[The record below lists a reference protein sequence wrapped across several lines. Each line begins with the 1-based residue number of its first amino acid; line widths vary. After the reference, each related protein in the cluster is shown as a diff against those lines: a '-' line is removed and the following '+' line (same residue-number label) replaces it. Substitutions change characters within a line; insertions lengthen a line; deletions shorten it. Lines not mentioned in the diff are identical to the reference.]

1 MIKNYIKT
9 AWRNIRKYKLHTTIN
24 VLGMSVAFLCSIF
37 LFLVAYYEFS
47 FDNFHQNK
55 SSVFKVYNFYSDERG
70 DIGPRRSATMGLPV
84 APALKMEVPGVELA
98 TRYKN
103 GNGAVTYK
111 GKEINLQLNYVDN
124 DFFRI
129 FTFPVIS
136 GNARAP
142 LADVGN
148 IVMSEYA
155 AEAIFGKE
163 DPIGKVLKVNVDGSL
178 QNLAVSAVLK
188 DFPDNSSV
196 TYDLLVR
203 TELRPGY
210 TAIKERWN
218 TQDHDVYIQLAP
230 DISAAEVEKR
240 IRPVVEKY
248 RATDIYEMKQRGAK
262 PDENGDII
270 ALRLL
275 PLSQVHFDTEK
286 GTGPVTA
293 KSYLYTLLTV
303 GLLILIIAVFNF
315 VNLNIAQAF
324 TRVKEVGVRRSLG
337 AGKRQIFLQVW
348 GESYMVCLI
357 SVIIGV
363 TALSICIKPI
373 NQLLKQRITLNYL
386 FQPLP
391 ILCIL
396 LLIVLVSLMAG
407 AYPAT
412 AVSRLST
419 INVLKGNVTVK
430 RPGIFRNAL
439 IVVQFV
445 MACLLMV
452 SGLIVFRQFE
462 YMRTQPLGF
471 SQESVI
477 SVPISHP
484 ERGKTI
490 ISSLRAQLA
499 AQPAIESITGSDI
512 NFGLGKDGG
521 TSRVSSGFDYNG
533 RLIRTNVI
541 TVDYD
546 FLKTMDIPLLSGRD
560 FSKKFGTDTSRNVIV
575 TESMSRSFGV
585 ENPLGLSFITDSS
598 EPRSTIIGII
608 PDFHLYSLHEE
619 KKPLSVYLA
628 GDHAD
633 FIDYAL
639 IKVKNH
645 HPEITMNLIKDAYK
659 KADPGADFNGS
670 FIDENIGR
678 WYNKEKNFSKIL
690 GIATSVATLLSCLG
704 LFAMSALMIGQRVK
718 EIGVRKVLGA
728 SVQNIAALLSKDFL
742 ILVVLAVAIAAPL
755 SWWLMNKWLSDFPY
769 RIAISWWFF
778 AASGIIA
785 LAVAIITIS
794 LHTIKAAIAN
804 PVKSL
809 RSE

>member
-1 MIKNYIKT
+1 MFKNYIKI
-9 AWRNIRKYKLHTTIN
+9 AWRNIRRYKLHTAIN

-37 LFLVAYYEFS
+37 LFLVTWYEFS
-47 FDNFHQNK
+47 FDTFHENR
-55 SSVFKVYNFYSDERG
+55 SSVFKLYNFYSDDQGQMSSRQ
-70 DIGPRRSATMGLPV
+70 SATMGLPV
-84 APALKMEVPGVELA
+84 APTLKAEVPGVELA
-98 TRYKN
+98 TRYRN
-103 GNGAVTYK
+103 GNGAVEYN
-111 GKEINLQLNYVDN
+111 GKEISLQLNYVDN

-129 FTFPVIS
+129 FSFPVVS
-136 GNARAP
+136 GNAKAP
-142 LADVGN
+142 LENAGN
-148 IVMSEYA
+148 IVMSAYA
-155 AEAIFGKE
+155 AKTIFGKE
-163 DPIGKVLKVNVDGSL
+163 NPVGKILKVKVDGSWHS
-178 QNLAVSAVLK
+178 LAVSAILK

-203 TELRPGY
+203 TELRPDY
-210 TAIKERWN
+210 TAIKDRWN
-218 TQDHDVYIQLAP
+218 TQDHDVYIKLAAGT
-230 DISAAEVEKR
+230 SAIAVEKS

-248 RATDIYEMKQRGAK
+248 RVTDIQEMKQRGAK
-262 PDENGDII
+262 PDARGDII

-275 PLSQVHFDTEK
+275 PLSQIHFDTEK

-303 GLLILIIAVFNF
+303 SLLILIIAVVNF
-315 VNLNIAQAF
+315 INLNIAQAF

-348 GESYMVCLI
+348 GESFLICLTSVVIGITTLGVCL
-357 SVIIGV
+357 
-363 TALSICIKPI
+363 KPL

-391 ILCIL
+391 LFFIL
-396 LLIVLVSLMAG
+396 LLIVLVSLLAG
-407 AYPAT
+407 GYPAI

-419 INVLKGNVTVK
+419 INILKGNITIK
-430 RPGIFRNAL
+430 RPGIFRNVL
-439 IVVQFV
+439 IIVQFV

-452 SGLIVFRQFE
+452 SGLVVFRQFE

-471 SQESVI
+471 NQQSVI

-484 ERGKTI
+484 ENGKKIVT
-490 ISSLRAQLA
+490 SLRTVLA
-499 AQPAIESITGSDI
+499 AQPAVESVTGSDI

-546 FLKTMDIPLLSGRD
+546 FLRTMGIPLLSGRD
-560 FSKKFGTDTSRNVIV
+560 FSTNFGSDTSRNVIV
-575 TESMSRSFGV
+575 TESMAQSFGV
-585 ENPLGLSFITDSS
+585 QNPLGLSFITDSS

-608 PDFHLYSLHEE
+608 PDIHLYSLHEQ

-628 GDHAD
+628 GQNVD

-639 IKVKNH
+639 VKIKNKN
-645 HPEITMNLIKDAYK
+645 PAAAMNLVKEAYK
-659 KADPGADFNGS
+659 KAEPGADFNGS
-670 FIDENIGR
+670 FIDENVGR

-704 LFAMSALMIGQRVK
+704 LFAMSALMIGQRIK

-728 SVQNIAALLSKDFL
+728 SVQSIAALLSKDFL
-742 ILVVLAVAIAAPL
+742 LLVILAVMMAAPL
-755 SWWLMNKWLSDFPY
+755 SWWLMQKWLSDFPY
-769 RIAISWWFF
+769 RVALSWWLF
-778 AASGIIA
+778 AASGLIA
-785 LAVAIITIS
+785 LTVAILTIS
-794 LHTIKAAIAN
+794 LHTIRAAVAN

-809 RSE
+809 RTE